1 MQKHK
6 CTVIMLKSNAN
17 ILTISESLSI
27 ALLPNPYQETSTFYV
42 QIVAVAK
49 GLHIQQSTYAA

>member
-1 MQKHK
+1 
-6 CTVIMLKSNAN
+6 MLKSNAN